1 MNKGNLKE
9 DPRGLLFEAYRID
22 GITSPECKTI
32 FLDWILGLASD
43 LNVYKAIQAALN
55 EYQAS
60 NPGHPMTQVLID
72 GLEDDKKVKYRRG
85 GRLGRLNSQAK

>member
-1 MNKGNLKE
+1 MNKGELKE

-22 GITSPECKTI
+22 GITGPECKSI
-32 FLDWILGLASD
+32 FLDWVLGLASD
-43 LNVYKAIQAALN
+43 LDIHMALKAALD
-55 EYQAS
+55 EYQTS
-60 NPGHPMTQVLID
+60 HPKHPMTQVLID